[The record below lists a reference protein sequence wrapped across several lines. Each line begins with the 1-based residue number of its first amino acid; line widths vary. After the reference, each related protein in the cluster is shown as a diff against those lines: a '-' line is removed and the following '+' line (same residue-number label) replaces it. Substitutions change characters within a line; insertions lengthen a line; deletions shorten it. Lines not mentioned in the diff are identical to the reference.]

1 MPVAA
6 QADPTAVVTPTLE
19 DAESYFS
26 QGRFQHEKGNLEAAI
41 ALYTEALAMES
52 DYLLAYASRAGA
64 YGALAEYD
72 AAISDYTSALEL
84 DPELAAAY
92 GGRGVARYY
101 LEDIN
106 GSVADLWQAAQ
117 LYRAQG
123 DEVSYFVTLDL
134 LSGVAP

>member
-1 MPVAA
+1 
-6 QADPTAVVTPTLE
+6 VVSPSLD

-26 QGRFQHEKGNLEAAI
+26 QGRFQHQKGNLEAAI
-41 ALYTEALAMES
+41 ALYTEALTMAT
-52 DYLLAYASRAGA
+52 DHLLAYTSRAGA
-64 YGALAEYD
+64 YGALADYE
-72 AAISDYTSALEL
+72 AAIADYTAALEL

-101 LEDIN
+101 LADIE
-106 GSVADLWQAAQ
+106 GSVTDLWQAAQ

-123 DEVSYFVTLDL
+123 DDASYFTTLDI